1 MFRKDEPGNL
11 PPTSTLRASGEPAV
25 VSGVAVAELTLEAEV
40 KADGP
45 KTLQEM
51 LHASEPWNSAVPDPA
66 RLSPGVR
73 RLQERRINRILGV
86 VVSWLTDL
94 AEQRSEHD
102 VALTLLLE
110 LAETV
115 RQQIDWPE
123 LRKHEAVAAMI
134 REAKELEQE

>member
-1 MFRKDEPGNL
+1 MFKKDEPGDSPL
-11 PPTSTLRASGEPAV
+11 TLTPRASEEPAI

-40 KADGP
+40 KAGGP

-51 LHASEPWNSAVPDPA
+51 LHASEPWNSAVPDSTH
-66 RLSPGVR
+66 LSPGVR

-86 VVSWLTDL
+86 VINWLTDL
-94 AEQRSEHD
+94 AEQRTEYD
-102 VALTLLLE
+102 AAPILLLE

-123 LRKHEAVAAMI
+123 LRKHEAVVAMI
-134 REAKELEQE
+134 QEARELKQE

>member
-1 MFRKDEPGNL
+1 MFKKDEPGNSL
-11 PPTSTLRASGEPAV
+11 LPTSTPRANEEPVV
-25 VSGVAVAELTLEAEV
+25 VSGIAVAELTLEAEV

-66 RLSPGVR
+66 HLSPGVR

-102 VALTLLLE
+102 VVAPISPLE
-110 LAETV
+110 LAEMV

-123 LRKHEAVAAMI
+123 LRKQGPS
-134 REAKELEQE
+134 LP